1 MKKLILAPALA
12 LAISAGAIAPAYA
25 NPASGEAGVIS
36 AGSNP
41 FAILIGMLLPAVQKV
56 R

>member
-12 LAISAGAIAPAYA
+12 LAIGAGTTTPAYA
-25 NPASGEAGVIS
+25 NPASDEAGYFS